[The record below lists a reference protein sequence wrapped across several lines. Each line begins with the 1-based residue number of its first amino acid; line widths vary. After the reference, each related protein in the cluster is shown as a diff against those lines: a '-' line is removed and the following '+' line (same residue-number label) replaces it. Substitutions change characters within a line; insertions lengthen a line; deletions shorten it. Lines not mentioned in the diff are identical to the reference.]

1 MGVHGGIWNQK
12 KIIVDMI
19 FGIDYHGLSTWC

>member
-1 MGVHGGIWNQK
+1 MGVQGGIWNQK

-19 FGIDYHGLSTWC
+19 FLIAYYGSSTWC